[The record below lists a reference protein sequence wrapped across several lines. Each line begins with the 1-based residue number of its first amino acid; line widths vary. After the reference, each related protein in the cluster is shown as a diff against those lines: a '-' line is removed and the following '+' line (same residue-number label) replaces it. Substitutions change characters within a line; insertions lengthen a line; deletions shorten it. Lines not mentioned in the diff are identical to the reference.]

1 MLSKKSNI
9 EFGGCL
15 HFETMLSDKSNG
27 QYYEHFENNKVD
39 LDCGRSAIQ
48 YILSNIEF
56 NNLWLPVY
64 NCPLVADRIKTVFRI
79 NIKFYNINE
88 EFFPLIE
95 PKNIER
101 DDVILWVN
109 YFGVMPLHLINKIA
123 QIKNKYNVNIIIDN
137 IPAYFSEPLM
147 DVFNIYSC
155 RKFIG
160 VPNGAH
166 IISNKLCK
174 KELQSYDTA
183 KNYLYL
189 LKAKES
195 GSSYA
200 YQDYLSCEKNFSI
213 SKTAYGMPKLT
224 DSILRSVDYDKIK
237 NIRKTNFLYLHKYLK
252 NINLLNNVDFNS
264 DTPSVYPLLIVN
276 KNLRKQLLSNNV
288 FVSMFW
294 KHVLSNP
301 LANSFEKVLAEYL
314 IPLPIDQR
322 YSICDMEILVNII
335 KSQLN
340 CFKN

>member
-1 MLSKKSNI
+1 MLSKKSFI

-15 HFETMLSDKSNG
+15 HFETMLSDKYNA
-27 QYYEHFENNKVD
+27 QYYERFEDNKVD

-56 NNLWLPVY
+56 NNLWLPLY

-95 PKNIER
+95 PKNIES

-109 YFGVMPLHLINKIA
+109 YFGVMPLNLINKIA
-123 QIKNKYNVNIIIDN
+123 QIKDKYNVNIIIDN

-166 IISNKLCK
+166 IISK
-174 KELQSYDTA
+174 KICRNELQSYDTA
-183 KNYLYL
+183 EKYLYL

-195 GSSYA
+195 GSSQA

-213 SKTAYGMPKLT
+213 SKTVYGMPKLT
-224 DSILRSVDYDKIK
+224 ESILRSVDYEKIK
-237 NIRKTNFLYLHKYLK
+237 NIRKTNFLYLHKYFK
-252 NINLLNNVDFNS
+252 NINLLKNVDFNS
-264 DTPSVYPLLIVN
+264 DTPSVYPLLLVN
-276 KNLRKQLLSNNV
+276 KNLRKQLISNNV

-301 LANSFEKVLAEYL
+301 FANSFEKMLAEYL

-322 YSICDMEILVNII
+322 YNIGDMEILVRII

-340 CFKN
+340 C

>member
-1 MLSKKSNI
+1 MLFKKSNI

-27 QYYEHFENNKVD
+27 QYYEHFKNNKVD
-39 LDCGRSAIQ
+39 SDCGRSAIQ

-64 NCPLVADRIKTVFRI
+64 NCPLVADRIKTVFSI

-88 EFFPLIE
+88 EFFPLID
-95 PKNIER
+95 PRNIER
-101 DDVILWVN
+101 NDVILWVN

-137 IPAYFSEPLM
+137 IPAYFSEPIM

-166 IISNKLCK
+166 IITDKLCR
-174 KELQSYDTA
+174 KELQSFDTA
-183 KNYLYL
+183 EKYLYL

-195 GSSYA
+195 GSSHA

-213 SKTAYGMPKLT
+213 SKTVYGMPKLT
-224 DSILRSVDYDKIK
+224 ESILRSVDYDKIK
-237 NIRKTNFLYLHKYLK
+237 IVRKTNFLYLHKYLK
-252 NINLLNNVDFNS
+252 NINLLKNVDFNS
-264 DTPSVYPLLIVN
+264 DTPSVYPLLIVD

-301 LANSFEKVLAEYL
+301 LSNSFEKVLAEYL

-322 YSICDMEILVNII
+322 YNIGDMEILVNII

-340 CFKN
+340 CLKN